1 MRMIGGILDRL
12 VLVAGFVAGGCIP
25 GFIAQY
31 RQRVGGALDQVL
43 KDLAPFQAI
52 ADRLHGGSL
61 EALVQHHLAS
71 TDATFHAEGAA
82 IRAMMDSLSSL
93 REAFRSLETDLFR
106 QIAYLLQHADGAM
119 LRATWR
125 IFEPTFVLSPDC
137 LLVAALVG
145 ISIWLVFLG
154 VWWSGVAFFRPKRFS
169 EYN

>member
-12 VLVAGFVAGGCIP
+12 VLVTGFVAGGCIP

-31 RQRVGGALDQVL
+31 RQRVGGALDQVS

-61 EALVQHHLAS
+61 EALVRHHLAS
-71 TDATFHAEGAA
+71 SDATFHAEGAA

-93 REAFRSLETDLFR
+93 REAFRALETDLFH
-106 QIAYLLQHADGAM
+106 QIAYLLQHADGAIV
-119 LRATWR
+119 RATWS
-125 IFEPTFVLSPDC
+125 IFQPTFVLSADG

-145 ISIWLVFLG
+145 VSVWLVFLA

-169 EYN
+169 EYS